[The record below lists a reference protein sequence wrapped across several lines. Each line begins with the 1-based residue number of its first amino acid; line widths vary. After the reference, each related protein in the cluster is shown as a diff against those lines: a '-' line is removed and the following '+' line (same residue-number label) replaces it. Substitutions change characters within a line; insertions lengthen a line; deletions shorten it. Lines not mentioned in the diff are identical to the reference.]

1 MNRAVMVNRK
11 WVFTFQEGHAKMVD
25 LLGGKGANLAE
36 MTRAGLAVPPGF
48 TVTTEA
54 CLTYFKDGNRLN
66 DVMLH
71 QILMGLAQLERE
83 KGQVFGERDKPLLV
97 SVRSGSVT
105 SMPGMMD
112 TILNVGLNDE
122 TVVGI
127 SELTGNPRF
136 AFDCYRRLIQM
147 FGHVVMGVESH
158 LFEQQLDRMKTREG
172 VLRDEEISAAGLQ
185 QLVQEYKLL
194 VLLKT
199 GKGFPQNVV
208 DQLRLAIEAVFSSW
222 NNARAQVYR
231 RMHRIPDDQ
240 GTAVN
245 IQSMVF
251 GNMGETCGTGVVF
264 TRNPSTGENILFG
277 EFLLNAQGEDVVAG
291 IRTPMPIAMLEQ
303 VMPDAYD
310 ELQRTVKQL
319 EFHYQDIQDIEFTIE
334 HHKLY
339 LLQTRSGKR
348 NAQAALKI
356 AVDLVHEGIITKRQ
370 AIERIDPM
378 HLEQLLHRAIREDAQ
393 QAVAK
398 GLPASPG
405 AAVGQVALD
414 AETAALW
421 GKEGKRVILVRPETT
436 PEDIEGVLA
445 SEGVATLR
453 GGMTSH
459 AAVVAR
465 GMGKPCVCGCE
476 TIEFLA
482 SERGIRI
489 GSQTIH
495 EGDWMTIDGH
505 RGLICLGEL
514 ELKEP
519 EMTEALMELLAWA
532 DEVRTLRILANA
544 DHPYDAQVARQ
555 YGAEGIGLCR
565 TEHMFFD
572 KERLPIVQ
580 RMILAEHT
588 DARRDA
594 LAQLLP
600 MQQSDFE
607 GMLEAMNGLPV
618 TIRLLDPP
626 LHEFLPK
633 RKELQE
639 RLQHLRGL
647 HGTDQEI
654 AGIEATMKKV
664 EALEEINPMLGQRG
678 CRLGIVYP
686 EVYDMQ
692 IEAIFKAAASC
703 LKRGI
708 AVLPEIM
715 IPLVGHVTELK
726 FFRERI
732 EQIASEML
740 SKKQLQQCAYRVG
753 TMIEVPRAALTAHQI
768 AVHADFFSFGT
779 NDLTQM
785 TLGYSRDDA
794 EGKFMSQ
801 YLDRRI
807 LAHNPF
813 QVLDEEGVGQL
824 IQIANTTG
832 KSVKPELK
840 AGVCG
845 EHGGDPQSIRFC
857 HAIGLEYVS
866 CSPYRIPLARIA
878 AAQAVIAEER
888 QGVEEAMAESL
899 LAERMHA

>member
-1 MNRAVMVNRK
+1 MNMATMVNRK
-11 WVFTFQEGHAKMVD
+11 CVFAFQEGHAKMVD

-36 MTRAGLAVPPGF
+36 MTRAGLSVPPGF

-54 CLTYFKDGNRLN
+54 CLAYFRDGNQLN
-66 DVMLH
+66 DDVMH

-83 KGQVFGERDKPLLV
+83 KGQFFGERDKPLLI

-147 FGHVVMGVESH
+147 FGHVVMGVDSQ
-158 LFEQQLDRMKTREG
+158 LFEHQLERMKKREG
-172 VLRDEEISAAGLQ
+172 VLRDEQISADGLK

-194 VLLKT
+194 VQLKT
-199 GKGFPQNVV
+199 GRIFPQDVV

-222 NNARAQVYR
+222 NNTRAQVYR
-231 RMHRIPDDQ
+231 RLHRIPDDQ

-245 IQSMVF
+245 VQSMVF
-251 GNMGETCGTGVVF
+251 GNMGDTCGTGVVF
-264 TRNPSTGENILFG
+264 TRNPSTGENALFG

-291 IRTPMPIAMLEQ
+291 IRTPMPIAALEQ
-303 VMPDAYD
+303 VMPDVYH

-319 EFHYQDIQDIEFTIE
+319 ELHYQDIQDIEFTIE
-334 HHKLY
+334 HNKLY

-356 AVDLVHEGIITKRQ
+356 AVDLVREGIITKRQ

-378 HLEQLLHRAIREDAQ
+378 HLEQLLHRAISEEAQ
-393 QAVAK
+393 QQSLAK

-405 AAVGQVALD
+405 AAVGQVAFHAD
-414 AETAALW
+414 TAVAW
-421 GKEGKRVILVRPETT
+421 SKEGKRVILVRPETT

-445 SEGVATLR
+445 SEGVVTLR

-476 TIEFLA
+476 TIQFLEA
-482 SERGIRI
+482 EHCIQI
-489 GSQTIH
+489 GNQVIQ
-495 EGDWMTIDGH
+495 EGDWVTIDGH
-505 RGLICLGEL
+505 RGLICLGEF

-519 EMTEALMELLAWA
+519 EMTQELSELLAWA
-532 DEVRTLRILANA
+532 DEVRALRVLANA
-544 DHPYDAQVARQ
+544 DHPHDAQVARQ
-555 YGAEGIGLCR
+555 FGAEGIGLCR

-572 KERLPIVQ
+572 KERLPVVQ
-580 RMILAEHT
+580 RMILADHAE
-588 DARRDA
+588 ARRDA

-607 GMLEAMNGLPV
+607 GMFEAMEGLPV

-633 RKELQE
+633 RKELQD
-639 RLQHLRGL
+639 RLQELRGQV
-647 HGTDQEI
+647 GMAREI
-654 AGIEATMKKV
+654 AGVEAAMKKV
-664 EALEEINPMLGQRG
+664 EALEEVNPMLGQRG

-703 LKRGI
+703 LERGI
-708 AVLPEIM
+708 IVRPEIM

-726 FFRERI
+726 FFRDRI
-732 EQIASEML
+732 EQIAGQIL
-740 SKKQLQQCAYRVG
+740 SKMQLQLCAYKVG
-753 TMIEVPRAALTAHQI
+753 TMIEVPRAALTARQI

-794 EGKFMSQ
+794 EGKFLSQ
-801 YLDRRI
+801 YLDHRI
-807 LAHNPF
+807 LPHNPF
-813 QVLDEEGVGQL
+813 QVLDEDGVGQL
-824 IQIANTTG
+824 IQLANTAG
-832 KSVKPELK
+832 KSVKPQLK

-845 EHGGDPQSIRFC
+845 EHGGDPQSIQFC

-878 AAQAVIAEER
+878 AAQAVIAQER
-888 QGVEEAMAESL
+888 SVEEASVQVKGKAV
-899 LAERMHA
+899 